1 MSAVRRSVRHIAT
14 ASLTALSVMTTR
26 ASAQQAV
33 QQQAVQQ
40 QAVQSTSASVSVSL
54 RVLPQASFDGADQQM
69 TASVLPGGGVRVDP
83 SAGARTR
90 MTYTAP
96 MQVEVSGT
104 ALLGPGGAIVRVRY
118 VCAFGGGTTVSAA
131 EPFDCMG
138 GLAAGLAGSRVASL
152 PLAVGVELSAR
163 ETLEVPPGLY
173 VGRVTLTAT
182 HPAY

>member
-1 MSAVRRSVRHIAT
+1 MSAAGRPARVLAALLLAASSIVT
-14 ASLTALSVMTTR
+14 AR
-26 ASAQQAV
+26 ASAQQA
-33 QQQAVQQ
+33 AP
-40 QAVQSTSASVSVSL
+40 STSASVSVSL
-54 RVLPQASFDGADQQM
+54 RVLPQASFDGVEQRVSG
-69 TASVLPGGGVRVDP
+69 SVRPGDALRVDP

-104 ALLGPGGAIVRVRY
+104 PLLGPNGVTVRVRY
-118 VCAFGGGTTVSAA
+118 VCAFDGGTTVSAA
-131 EPFDCMG
+131 EPFDCVG
-138 GLAAGLAGSRVASL
+138 GLAAGMAGARLASL

-163 ETLEVPPGLY
+163 ETLGVPPGLY

>member
-1 MSAVRRSVRHIAT
+1 MSAIGRFVRHIAAALLA
-14 ASLTALSVMTTR
+14 ASSVMAGR
-26 ASAQQAV
+26 ASAQQGA
-33 QQQAVQQ
+33 
-40 QAVQSTSASVSVSL
+40 QSTSTSTSASVSVSVSL

-69 TASVLPGGGVRVDP
+69 AVSVLPGGGVRVDP

-104 ALLGPGGAIVRVRY
+104 PLFGPNGVTLRVRY

-131 EPFDCMG
+131 EPFDCIG
-138 GLAAGLAGSRVASL
+138 GLAAGLAGARMASL
-152 PLAVGVELSAR
+152 PLAVGAELSAR
-163 ETLEVPPGLY
+163 ETLAVPAGLY

-182 HPAY
+182 QPAY

>member
-1 MSAVRRSVRHIAT
+1 MSVAGRPARRLTTVLLG
-14 ASLTALSVMTTR
+14 ASSLVPMCV
-26 ASAQQAV
+26 SA
-33 QQQAVQQ
+33 Q

-54 RVLPQASFDGADQQM
+54 RVLPQAAFEGANQQVSG
-69 TASVLPGGGVRVDP
+69 SVLPGDALRVDP
-83 SAGARTR
+83 LAGARTR

-104 ALLGPGGAIVRVRY
+104 PLLGPNGVTIRVRY

-131 EPFDCMG
+131 EPFDCVG
-138 GLAAGLAGSRVASL
+138 GLAAGLAGARLASL
-152 PLAVGVELSAR
+152 PLAVGAELSAR